1 MATIT
6 LYSGKINQMSS
17 LINKAKTSV
26 KSYKSDLKSLKSKV
40 LSIDESICDVDDVI
54 SSIKSSTKTQED
66 KIETLENLKQDIN
79 DFISDVVRIDGDA
92 ADAINKSKD
101 DFYDKYEYLKPE
113 CEKSGWEKF
122 KDGCKKVGEW
132 CKEHW
137 KEILAIAV
145 VITGV
150 VLCFVPG
157 LNWLGSGILI
167 GSLKG
172 ALSGGLIGGLSS
184 WASGGSFWEGFK
196 DGVVTGAIFGGVFGG
211 LGAAGEFLG
220 NAKAVSLL
228 ANGKWLG
235 KSCSFAK
242 TVGTV
247 AKASGAITFVMGG
260 FDTLALGSKILFG
273 DNWFSDFNAALHE
286 SSIYNITQTTIASV
300 AVFTGGMN
308 SGFNK
313 AANSAGVKPSCFVAG
328 TLVMAVA
335 GMVAIEKIKSGDKVI
350 STDPETMET
359 SPKTVLET
367 YIREVTTLV
376 HLTVNGEEIVT
387 TVDHPFYV
395 KNQGFI
401 KAGELIVGDELLDV
415 NGNVLL
421 VEKFNVELTDEP
433 VTVYNFQVEG
443 FHTYH
448 VGCFYVLVH
457 NADYNQSPKE
467 IMAEHTK
474 GLDTREHPSKY
485 KQISAKEKS
494 RLESKV
500 RDRTI
505 TKDEYKKLEWNK
517 KISARR
523 QDAVNEFWD
532 QEQIRLQKGENGTR
546 NWSPQQKADILN
558 GKRPTYNGKTI
569 QGHHTYSVSK
579 YPHLSGNSEVIYP
592 ATFNEHLKGWHGGNF
607 RNSLPGEPIKTI
619 IDF

>member
-92 ADAINKSKD
+92 AEAINKSKD
-101 DFYDKYEYLKPE
+101 DFYNKYEYLTPE

-286 SSIYNITQTTIASV
+286 SSIYNVAQTTIASV

-421 VEKFNVELTDEP
+421 VENFDVELTDEP
-433 VTVYNFQVEG
+433 VKVYNFKVED
-443 FHTYH
+443 FHTYF
-448 VGCFYVLVH
+448 VGNCKIWVH
-457 NADYNQSPKE
+457 NNDCAKKVESGE
-467 IMAEHTK
+467 IELETK
-474 GLDTREHPSKY
+474 K
-485 KQISAKEKS
+485 
-494 RLESKV
+494 
-500 RDRTI
+500 
-505 TKDEYKKLEWNK
+505 
-517 KISARR
+517 
-523 QDAVNEFWD
+523 
-532 QEQIRLQKGENGTR
+532 QKGNYGEMKMDEHYDSKGFEKMHNGVESLDDKIHHGIDGVYKNKDPNGDPKFIIAEAKYGSSQLGNTKK
-546 NWSPQQKADILN
+546 SGPQMGDKWIKNNIGKIVDDPDDIIEGLATGDTVKELFRVNVSNDN
-558 GKRPTYNGKTI
+558 GLVNVTT
-569 QGHHTYSVSK
+569 SVKS
-579 YPHLSGNSEVIYP
+579 
-592 ATFNEHLKGWHGGNF
+592 LK
-607 RNSLPGEPIKTI
+607 
-619 IDF
+619 

>member
-286 SSIYNITQTTIASV
+286 SSIYNVAQTTIAGV

-335 GMVAIEKIKSGDKVI
+335 GMVAIETIKSGDKVI

-421 VEKFNVELTDEP
+421 VENFDVELTDEP
-433 VTVYNFQVEG
+433 VKVYNFKVED
-443 FHTYH
+443 FHTYF
-448 VGCFYVLVH
+448 VGNCKIWVH
-457 NADYNQSPKE
+457 NNDCAKKVESGE
-467 IMAEHTK
+467 IELETK
-474 GLDTREHPSKY
+474 K
-485 KQISAKEKS
+485 
-494 RLESKV
+494 
-500 RDRTI
+500 
-505 TKDEYKKLEWNK
+505 
-517 KISARR
+517 
-523 QDAVNEFWD
+523 
-532 QEQIRLQKGENGTR
+532 QKGNYGEMKMDEHYDSKGFEKMHNGVESLDDKIHHGIDGVYKNKDPNGDPKFIIAEAKYGSSQLGNTKK
-546 NWSPQQKADILN
+546 SGPQMGDKWIKNNIGKIVDDPDDIIEGLATGDTVKELFRVNVSNDN
-558 GKRPTYNGKTI
+558 GLVNVTT
-569 QGHHTYSVSK
+569 SVKS
-579 YPHLSGNSEVIYP
+579 
-592 ATFNEHLKGWHGGNF
+592 LK
-607 RNSLPGEPIKTI
+607 
-619 IDF
+619 

>member
-1 MATIT
+1 M
-6 LYSGKINQMSS
+6 
-17 LINKAKTSV
+17 V
-26 KSYKSDLKSLKSKV
+26 
-40 LSIDESICDVDDVI
+40 
-54 SSIKSSTKTQED
+54 
-66 KIETLENLKQDIN
+66 
-79 DFISDVVRIDGDA
+79 
-92 ADAINKSKD
+92 
-101 DFYDKYEYLKPE
+101 
-113 CEKSGWEKF
+113 
-122 KDGCKKVGEW
+122 
-132 CKEHW
+132 
-137 KEILAIAV
+137 
-145 VITGV
+145 
-150 VLCFVPG
+150 
-157 LNWLGSGILI
+157 
-167 GSLKG
+167 
-172 ALSGGLIGGLSS
+172 
-184 WASGGSFWEGFK
+184 
-196 DGVVTGAIFGGVFGG
+196 
-211 LGAAGEFLG
+211 
-220 NAKAVSLL
+220 

-335 GMVAIEKIKSGDKVI
+335 GMVAIETIKSGDKVI

-467 IMAEHTK
+467 IMAERTK

-517 KISARR
+517 KISAKR

>member
-286 SSIYNITQTTIASV
+286 SSIYNVAQTTIASV

-328 TLVMAVA
+328 TLVMVVA

-415 NGNVLL
+415 NGNILL
-421 VEKFNVELTDEP
+421 VENFDVELTDKP
-433 VTVYNFQVEG
+433 VKVYNFQVED
-443 FHTYH
+443 FHTYY
-448 VGCFYVLVH
+448 VGGFRILVH
-457 NADYNQSPKE
+457 NAGDAYKRPSGYR
-467 IMAEHTK
+467 K
-474 GLDTREHPSKY
+474 G
-485 KQISAKEKS
+485 
-494 RLESKV
+494 V
-500 RDRTI
+500 RDKTWEEAKANSPDGIVRDPKTGKPI
-505 TKDEYKKLEWNK
+505 NPNEPWDMGHKPGYEFRKHRASAQERGIDRKQFLDEHNDSSHYRPELPSSNRSHSCE
-517 KISARR
+517 
-523 QDAVNEFWD
+523 DMTD
-532 QEQIRLQKGENGTR
+532 QYLG
-546 NWSPQQKADILN
+546 P
-558 GKRPTYNGKTI
+558 
-569 QGHHTYSVSK
+569 
-579 YPHLSGNSEVIYP
+579 
-592 ATFNEHLKGWHGGNF
+592 
-607 RNSLPGEPIKTI
+607 
-619 IDF
+619 

>member
-132 CKEHW
+132 CQEHW

-273 DNWFSDFNAALHE
+273 DNWVSDFNAALHE

-395 KNQGFI
+395 KNQGFV
-401 KAGELIVGDELLDV
+401 KAGELAIGDELLDP
-415 NGNVLL
+415 NKNILL
-421 VEKFNVELTDEP
+421 VENFDVELTEEP
-433 VTVYNFQVEG
+433 VKVYNFQVED
-443 FHTYH
+443 FHTYY
-448 VGCFYVLVH
+448 VGENGVWVH
-457 NADYNQSPKE
+457 NSSCTPAKKYLAEVDKE
-467 IMAEHTK
+467 T
-474 GLDTREHPSKY
+474 GDRLY
-485 KQISAKEKS
+485 K
-494 RLESKV
+494 RTLEDGNEYQV
-500 RDRTI
+500 RYT
-505 TKDEYKKLEWNK
+505 
-517 KISARR
+517 
-523 QDAVNEFWD
+523 
-532 QEQIRLQKGENGTR
+532 KGENGDYYARFEDFATHPDFPEAVYPSKKGLVLTGVEKEDLRMMLKNYGKPRGYTWHHLEDGKGMLLVETKIHSSFHHSGGATILR
-546 NWSPQQKADILN
+546 N
-558 GKRPTYNGKTI
+558 
-569 QGHHTYSVSK
+569 
-579 YPHLSGNSEVIYP
+579 
-592 ATFNEHLKGWHGGNF
+592 
-607 RNSLPGEPIKTI
+607 IK
-619 IDF
+619 

>member
-1 MATIT
+1 
-6 LYSGKINQMSS
+6 MSS

-132 CKEHW
+132 CQEHW

-328 TLVMAVA
+328 TLVMVVA
-335 GMVAIEKIKSGDKVI
+335 GMVAIETIKSGDKVI

-467 IMAEHTK
+467 IMAERTK

>member
-286 SSIYNITQTTIASV
+286 SSIYNIAQTTIASV

-328 TLVMAVA
+328 TLVMAVV
-335 GMVAIEKIKSGDKVI
+335 GMVAIEKIKTGDKVI

-421 VEKFNVELTDEP
+421 VENFDVELTEEP
-433 VTVYNFQVEG
+433 VKVYNFKVED
-443 FHTYH
+443 FHTYF
-448 VGCFYVLVH
+448 VGNCKIWVH
-457 NADYNQSPKE
+457 NNDCAKKVESGE
-467 IMAEHTK
+467 IELETK
-474 GLDTREHPSKY
+474 K
-485 KQISAKEKS
+485 
-494 RLESKV
+494 
-500 RDRTI
+500 
-505 TKDEYKKLEWNK
+505 
-517 KISARR
+517 
-523 QDAVNEFWD
+523 
-532 QEQIRLQKGENGTR
+532 QKGNYGEMKMDEHYDSKGFEKMHNGVESLDDKIHHGIDGVYKNKDPNGDPKFIIAEAKYGSSQLGNTKK
-546 NWSPQQKADILN
+546 SGPQMGDKWIKNNIGKIVDDPDDIIEGLATGDTVKELFRVNVSNDN
-558 GKRPTYNGKTI
+558 GLVNVTT
-569 QGHHTYSVSK
+569 SVKS
-579 YPHLSGNSEVIYP
+579 
-592 ATFNEHLKGWHGGNF
+592 LK
-607 RNSLPGEPIKTI
+607 
-619 IDF
+619 